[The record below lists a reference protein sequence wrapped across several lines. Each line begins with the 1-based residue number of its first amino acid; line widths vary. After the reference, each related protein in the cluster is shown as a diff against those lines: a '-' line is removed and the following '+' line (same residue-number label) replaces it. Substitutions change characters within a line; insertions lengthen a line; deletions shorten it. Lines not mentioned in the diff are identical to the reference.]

1 MSNYQRVPCP
11 DGSRP
16 TTWRSEDYDLALKS
30 FAKAQESGAPVAPA
44 KPMGP
49 MGLGGITMNWPSIY
63 GTSYFD
69 PFWSILWWWLMVK
82 NGELGTVLTGT
93 WLDYDFPIHLG
104 MECHHP
110 NWRTQLT
117 PSFFRG
123 VGQPPTS
130 EQLVKWVNST
140 ENSPEPSNAGQVAG
154 RHAGEQTGG
163 GSARPWHPWGH
174 TQNAKVMVATT

>member
-1 MSNYQRVPCP
+1 
-11 DGSRP
+11 
-16 TTWRSEDYDLALKS
+16 
-30 FAKAQESGAPVAPA
+30 
-44 KPMGP
+44 
-49 MGLGGITMNWPSIY
+49 
-63 GTSYFD
+63 
-69 PFWSILWWWLMVK
+69 MVK

-117 PSFFRG
+117 LSFFRG

-163 GSARPWHPWGH
+163 GSARPWGH
-174 TQNAKVMVATT
+174 GGWKTTRLGITSMAAVKTGKTPQWKMLVSMGKSPIQMVECFFKSIFDYHRELLKQFCDVHGFCGGPRSVSYKR